1 MYEFS
6 WVQFLEEMRIGL
18 KNELYP
24 LTSIRAQR
32 RLKYMQEPRLEDSKK
47 LSENFSSQLSFNT
60 VEWSDES
67 IDSKREF
74 PIPCDR
80 LEIIEKEIEYKGRSL
95 LLRGEHMTKE
105 GDIRELFIFSI
116 IDSDQAVVEVRLAIK
131 NSSKGT
137 SASMNIGK
145 SENSSVPGMPLYTQ
159 ALDFIQHLANQR
171 QKSIKHEVRRSAGE
185 AALGRQVLPMDTWK
199 KTFDP
204 LLMERGY
211 IPKTDT
217 TYEKQ
222 YDPQN

>member
-1 MYEFS
+1 M
-6 WVQFLEEMRIGL
+6 
-18 KNELYP
+18 P
-24 LTSIRAQR
+24 
-32 RLKYMQEPRLEDSKK
+32 EPRLENSIKPP
-47 LSENFSSQLSFNT
+47 ENFSEQLALNT
-60 VEWSDES
+60 VEWLDAN

-80 LEIIEKEIEYKGRSL
+80 LEQTEKEIEYQGRSL

-116 IDSDQAVVEVRLAIK
+116 IDSEQVVVEVRLAIK

-137 SASMNIGK
+137 TASMNIGK

-171 QKSIKHEVRRSAGE
+171 QKAITHQVKRSAGE
-185 AALGRQVLPMDTWK
+185 AALGRHVLPLDTWK

-204 LLMERGY
+204 LLTDRGY
-211 IPKTDT
+211 IPKTET

-222 YDPQN
+222 YTPEGSA